1 MLEQLDVAGVQHVEA
16 APRRPRP
23 RPPPAAPR
31 GRRRVGGAGDER
43 HDGPVTRGTCA
54 LARAASVT
62 ARAAPPV
69 RTCSEGE
76 STTGARASWHTRRTS
91 PSQST
96 SSRASP
102 MRRRRGGDP
111 RGAYPGVGAA
121 DGGLHGCDGPR
132 SDRRGPCSH
141 PSTTL
146 IRCEERPRRPREAGH
161 ESRADPTPHDRAVRA
176 RAEIA
181 RARTLVGSSLRS
193 WGLEDEASA
202 LELAVSELVT
212 NAFVHGHGDILV
224 HPAGRRRRRAPR
236 RVRQGWR
243 RPGPRRAR
251 GALGRAGGWGLLLL
265 DELSDAWGAV
275 TGPSETRVW
284 MVKAAS
290 PGGATGDGD
299 DR

>member
-1 MLEQLDVAGVQHVEA
+1 
-16 APRRPRP
+16 
-23 RPPPAAPR
+23 
-31 GRRRVGGAGDER
+31 
-43 HDGPVTRGTCA
+43 
-54 LARAASVT
+54 
-62 ARAAPPV
+62 
-69 RTCSEGE
+69 
-76 STTGARASWHTRRTS
+76 
-91 PSQST
+91 
-96 SSRASP
+96 

-146 IRCEERPRRPREAGH
+146 IRCEERPRRPWEAGH
-161 ESRADPTPHDRAVRA
+161 ETRADPTPHDRAVRA

-224 HPAGRRRRRAPR
+224 HLRADGGVVRLDVSDKGGDAPVPA
-236 RVRQGWR
+236 VRELRSGER
-243 RPGPRRAR
+243 
-251 GALGRAGGWGLLLL
+251 GGWGLLLL

-299 DR
+299 DL